1 MNGLIRASLG
11 NPHAVTVMSL
21 TLVLL
26 GAITLPILGGGLIPI
41 DILPTFKSPAV
52 QALTFYGGMS
62 ANAVANDITNRME
75 RWTGQSNGMK
85 RQESRSIIGASIVRN
100 YFFDDVDP
108 NGALTQVNSLAL
120 GVVPNLPPG
129 TLPPV
134 VLPFDPTAMTPV
146 CVVAVDSDD
155 PANDE
160 SVLYD
165 VGRYEVRNHIMG
177 VSGAVA
183 PVVFGGKIR
192 TVLMYL
198 DRNQVQSRNMSPMD
212 VMQSLDASNVFF
224 PSADAKFGTTDY
236 VIDSNSMYQ
245 KIEDMGDI
253 PLRYESGRTLYMK
266 DVATPADA
274 YYIQTNI
281 VRIEDKKEVYIP
293 VYRQLG
299 ASTLGVVTNLAG
311 KLREFEGRLTRSG
324 INLKLIM
331 DQSVYVRQSIMA
343 LVQEGVLGAILCSLT
358 ILMFLGEIRM
368 TAIAIMTLP
377 ISIMASSAALYFA
390 GQTINVM
397 TLAGMTL
404 AIGPMIDSAIICLEN
419 THRHLGL
426 GATTHEAAFLGAS
439 EVAMPELVSTLCTF
453 LVLSPLVMTPGIGQ
467 FLFKPLAMAVAF
479 SMIAAYILS
488 RTLVPACSAY
498 WLHSHGPGHGDA
510 HGGHGG
516 HGEAHGGHG
525 GHDSHETF
533 TINGNG
539 HGHDAGN
546 GHGQPA
552 RRGLFDPVRRAFAR
566 WEQMIETGIGY
577 YVKGLDGVLRHRVL
591 TVCIGFGCLS
601 VVLVTMWPILRK
613 EFFPEVDAGAFEMY
627 VRAKSGTRI
636 ELMEQKIKD
645 VESFVR
651 EKVKEATEEAA
662 KHPGVMA
669 RIEGLFS
676 SGHHEEAETDLQLV
690 LSEIGVTPDWS
701 AAYTPNAGPMDAVV
715 KIQLTAERHL
725 SAQEYVHLLRTGFAR
740 DSRFQDLEFAFDA
753 GGMVRSAM
761 NEGKST
767 PLSVRVTGKN
777 QAVAQKIAQ
786 AIKLRVKEIDGVV
799 DPRVIQRNDY
809 PQYLLTIDRMKAA
822 DAGITQADVMRN
834 VVAAFNSSISFN
846 KHNFWIDPVSKNQY
860 FVGVQYWEK
869 DIVSIDTLRNIPITT
884 QRPELPK
891 RPIPLSNVATISKMP
906 VPTEVTHYNIQPT
919 IELNMNVYGRDLGHV
934 SDDVMAVL
942 KEFGPGEPGQSGV
955 WKAWDPDLDPGH
967 LARQATRKDVTRA
980 KGYSAWDPKSDEH
993 FVLPGSK
1000 IVMSGEYLKMTDTFS
1015 SLFSGLI
1022 LASLLIYFLMVGLDK
1037 SFVVP
1042 LSVMSIVP
1050 LCLIGIMPMLY
1061 VTGSAVNVQSLLGFI
1076 FIIGIKVANS
1086 VLMTDYAQELRR
1098 HEGLTPTQAI
1108 RKAASLRVRPI
1119 TMTALAAFFALIPG
1133 AMALERGSESNA
1145 PLARAILGGLM
1156 AGEPATLFVL
1166 PAVYSLIV
1174 KDTAKDIA
1182 ERLRRQQSHGHGNG
1196 HEGHPLPESGWEPD
1210 HPTA

>member
-11 NPHAVTVMSL
+11 NPHAVTVMAL
-21 TLVLL
+21 TLILL
-26 GAITLPILGGGLIPI
+26 GAITISGMIPI
-41 DILPTFKSPAV
+41 DILPVFKSPAV

-62 ANAVANDITNRME
+62 ANNIANDITNRME
-75 RWTGQSNGMK
+75 RWTGQANGQR
-85 RQESRSIIGASIVRN
+85 RQESRSILGASIVLN
-100 YFFDDVDP
+100 YFQDDVDP

-120 GVVPNLPPG
+120 GVIPNLPPG

-134 VLPFDPTAMTPV
+134 VLPFDPTAMTPI

-155 PANDE
+155 PKNDE

-177 VSGAVA
+177 INGAVA

-192 TVLMYL
+192 TVLAYL
-198 DRNQVQSRNMSPMD
+198 DRDKMQARKMAPID
-212 VMQSLDASNVFF
+212 VMHALDASNVFF
-224 PSADAKFGTTDY
+224 PSADAKFGTTDFI
-236 VIDSNSMYQ
+236 IDSNSMYRTP
-245 KIEDMGDI
+245 EEMGDI
-253 PLRYESGRTLYMK
+253 PLRYEPGRTVYLK
-266 DVATPADA
+266 DVATPKDA
-274 YYIQTNI
+274 YYIQTNV
-281 VRIEDKKEVYIP
+281 VRVEGKREVYIP

-299 ASTLGVVTNLAG
+299 ASTLGVVSALAG

-331 DQSVYVRQSIMA
+331 DQSIYVKNSIMA

-377 ISIMASSAALYFA
+377 ISIMASTAALHFC

-419 THRHLGL
+419 THRHLSR
-426 GATTHEAAFLGAS
+426 GATTHEAAYLGAS

-453 LVLSPLVMTPGIGQ
+453 LVLSPLVMTPGLGQ
-467 FLFKPLAMAVAF
+467 FLFKPMTMAVAF
-479 SMIAAYILS
+479 SMIAAYFLS
-488 RTLVPACSAY
+488 RTLVPACSAF
-498 WLHSHGPGHGDA
+498 WLKGHGDGHVA
-510 HGGHGG
+510 GHGG
-516 HGEAHGGHG
+516 SHG
-525 GHDSHETF
+525 GHDEADGGHDAPPPSGPQTF

-539 HGHDAGN
+539 DGN
-546 GHGQPA
+546 AA
-552 RRGLFDPVRRAFAR
+552 RRGGLFGPIKRAFAR
-566 WEQMIETGIGY
+566 WEQMIESGIGY
-577 YVKGLDGVLRHRVL
+577 YVRGLDAVLRHRVL
-591 TVCIGFGCLS
+591 TVIIGFSLLA
-601 VVLVTMWPILRK
+601 VTLVAMWPILRK

-627 VRAKSGTRI
+627 VRAYSGTRI
-636 ELMEQKIKD
+636 ELMEAKIKE
-645 VESFVR
+645 VEAFVR
-651 EKVKEATEEAA
+651 ETIKKEGDEAA
-662 KHPGVMA
+662 RHPGLLA
-669 RIEGLFS
+669 RIEGLF
-676 SGHHEEAETDLQLV
+676 HHGGEEKEESDLQLI

-715 KIQLTAERHL
+715 KIQLHAERHL
-725 SAQEYVHLLRTGFAR
+725 SAQEYVHKLRTAFAS
-740 DSRFQDLEFAFDA
+740 DSRFHDLEFAFDA

-767 PLSVRVTGKN
+767 PLSIRVTGKN
-777 QAVAQKIAQ
+777 TETAQTIAQ
-786 AIKLRVKEIDGVV
+786 SIKLRVQQIDGVV
-799 DPRVIQRNDY
+799 DARVIQRNDY
-809 PQYLLTIDRMKAA
+809 PQYLITIDRLKAA
-822 DAGITQADVMRN
+822 DAGLTQSDVMQD
-834 VVAAFNSSISFN
+834 VVAALNSSISFN

-869 DIVSIDTLRNIPITT
+869 DIVSIDTLKNIPITT
-884 QRPELPK
+884 QRPDKPK
-891 RPIPLSNVATISKMP
+891 RPIVLDNLATIELVR

-919 IELNMNVYGRDLGHV
+919 VELTMGVFGRDLGHV
-934 SDDVMAVL
+934 SDEVMAIL
-942 KEFGPGEPGQSGV
+942 KDYGPPDKKESGT
-955 WKAWDPDLDPGH
+955 WFAWDPDASPEHFKTL
-967 LARQATRKDVTRA
+967 QSQKDVETVRGHSVWNPDA
-980 KGYSAWDPKSDEH
+980 TENYT
-993 FVLPGSK
+993 LPGSK
-1000 IVMSGEYLKMTDTFS
+1000 IVLSGEYLKMRDTFDN
-1015 SLFSGLI
+1015 LFKGLI

-1050 LCLIGIMPMLY
+1050 LSLIGILPMLY
-1061 VTGSAVNVQSLLGFI
+1061 LTRSAVNVQSLLGFI

-1108 RKAASLRVRPI
+1108 RKAAGLRVRPI

-1145 PLARAILGGLM
+1145 PLARAILGGLL

-1174 KDTAKDIA
+1174 RESAKDVA
-1182 ERLRRQQSHGHGNG
+1182 DRLRRQQSGGHGNG
-1196 HEGHPLPESGWEPD
+1196 PEGQPLPEAGRESEG
-1210 HPTA
+1210 